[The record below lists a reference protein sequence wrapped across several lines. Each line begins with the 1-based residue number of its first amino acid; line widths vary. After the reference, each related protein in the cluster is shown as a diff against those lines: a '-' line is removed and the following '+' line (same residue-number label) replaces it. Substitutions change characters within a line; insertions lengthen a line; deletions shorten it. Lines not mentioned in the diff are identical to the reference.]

1 MRTLSVKLKCEKNI
15 VLKNKL
21 VFIDGKLLEYNDA
34 EDCYKVNIGDSTT
47 HDLRIEVSR
56 VPRKLKNVRQFNNY
70 YINSVLK
77 SKIKRKNST
86 VLLEIDEEEIYDAM
100 TREQNKYCTNIKI
113 IEYKINKLK
122 ANFSS
127 QSSVVVEDVISSVF
141 DAQYKKIFYIIKY
154 NILFI
159 VMFLA
164 GLSMLLFLLLNPST
178 INEAS
183 DFFKNG
189 TNGKLSYIELLGIT
203 LFFIVVPIFN
213 AYHFIKFN
221 KKILFKRKTGK
232 TGDGSP
238 VS

>member
-1 MRTLSVKLKCEKNI
+1 MLKD
-15 VLKNKL
+15 KL
-21 VFIDGKLLEYNDA
+21 VFIDGKLLEYDDT

-86 VLLEIDEEEIYDAM
+86 VLIEIDEEEIYDTI
-100 TREQNKYCTNIKI
+100 TREQNKYCTNIKT
-113 IEYKINKLK
+113 IEYKISKLK
-122 ANFSS
+122 ANFPD

-141 DAQYKKIFYIIKY
+141 NAQYQKTFYIIKY

-159 VMFLA
+159 VMFLS
-164 GLSMLLFLLLNPST
+164 GLSMLLFLLLNLLT

-183 DFFKNG
+183 DFLKNG
-189 TNGKLSYIELLGIT
+189 TNGKLSYSELLWIA
-203 LFFIVVPIFN
+203 LSFIVVPIFN

-221 KKILFKRKTGK
+221 KKILFN
-232 TGDGSP
+232 DD
-238 VS
+238 